1 MEIIYYNSPMNFA
14 QRIRELRGTTRQKDF
29 AKFCHVDASTI
40 NKIEKGMLVGTL
52 DIHIKICQALGISLS
67 TLYKGVYEE
76 KIKPLIPTPPFAEL
90 PLTYDQKIT
99 RQLLVKNIFFNKKML
114 PEILTIAPGSGF
126 EERLPPDSQRFIF
139 VLEGK
144 IEVSLNKSSYTLNK
158 NQSIYITDTAISSS
172 FRNNNTRL
180 AKILCITT
188 PTIL

>member
-1 MEIIYYNSPMNFA
+1 MNFA

-99 RQLLVKNIFFNKKML
+99 RQLLVKNILINKKML
-114 PEILTIAPGSGF
+114 PEIITIAPGSHI
-126 EERLPPDSQRFIF
+126 EEELSPDSQRFIF
-139 VLEGK
+139 VIDGEIK
-144 IEVSLNKSSYTLNK
+144 VSSNKNEYTLNK
-158 NQSIYITDTAISSS
+158 NQSIYITD
-172 FRNNNTRL
+172 
-180 AKILCITT
+180 AKIPILFKNGSIVLSARILCITT
-188 PTIL
+188 PVIL